1 MRRDSPV
8 RERKSLVSIVV
19 AILGMTTACIAVDAD
34 PSGDA
39 LERSFYPY
47 ATEKPVIS
55 ALAPGSVL
63 SKETTGRAALIAL
76 NAELMMRVPTDGRRM
91 ASSGDPAFSPA
102 NERVRV
108 PVWLG
113 DSVINHTSGQAAVS
127 VLSRVVFPPSVPKD
141 VFEVARLLERGR
153 LER

>member
-1 MRRDSPV
+1 
-8 RERKSLVSIVV
+8 
-19 AILGMTTACIAVDAD
+19 
-34 PSGDA
+34 
-39 LERSFYPY
+39 
-47 ATEKPVIS
+47 VIS

-76 NAELMMRVPTDGRRM
+76 PAELMMRVPTDGRRM
-91 ASSGDPAFSPA
+91 ASSGDPAFSPG
-102 NERVRV
+102 NERVTV
-108 PVWLG
+108 SLG